1 VVKSVSSRGL
11 GRLDSGR
18 LRDWL
23 EVYLTRGEFVE

>member
-1 VVKSVSSRGL
+1 MVKWVSIRDL
-11 GRLDSGR
+11 GRLISGG